1 MYEIEINR
9 LLQGDSSIL
18 FNEEFRS
25 KINNDITSLMNM
37 NSYTKEQYDII
48 GELLHIGNIVYNN
61 IDLDDSNQI
70 IDNDTYDILLE
81 KYRVYNPNV
90 QVGAEPVYFA
100 PIQSNQYENHD
111 QFIIWHDTLDEETS
125 LFKEDIYDPVV
136 SGLSPQ
142 PFINYKGNITN
153 KKYRTVAHGNN
164 ELVGT
169 LDKCKYV
176 LISQAEEKGCL
187 DDPSVKV
194 LERDFFLNHIR
205 AGIID
210 YNTIFSM
217 ILELKYDGLSVV
229 VTVKNKMVVY
239 AVSRGDTGADKAT
252 DLTPIL
258 YGYPFPN
265 LPENIELDIKCEAV
279 MTRTDLAYY
288 NRERNKDYKNCRS
301 AIIGLFSSNEG
312 ALYRDYITL
321 VPLAV
326 APSSL
331 SGKGTEL
338 DTLDRITE
346 VEFINK
352 YLVTKEFLRNAVIT
366 GNYNT
371 ILFLIKKFTDEAELI
386 RPLMP
391 TMYDGI
397 VVSYCDDNIRRILG
411 RENFVNKYSIAVKFN
426 TMKKLT
432 ELLSISYTVGQDG
445 TITPMAH
452 YKPVTFIGT
461 VHTKSS
467 LASLARF
474 NENKFKIGNI
484 IEVEYRNDVMP
495 YVTTPELDHNRD
507 NPNPVLEF
515 ISYCPAC
522 GTKLVISKSGKSA
535 KCPNTNC
542 KGRSIAR
549 MANMMDKL
557 GLKDFAEASVE
568 KINKYHLVDIID
580 MNVDQLIDI
589 IGEVN
594 AHKFV
599 DRMNELKSKDIY
611 DFEIVGALGFS
622 GIAQET
628 WKKIFSN
635 ISLQQLLQYYKSN
648 ELEKILSNIKGIG
661 PMTIQTI
668 IDEMEFFSYDLDYI
682 VNMPNVKSSV
692 GLKQK
697 TIRVTG
703 FRNPELMEQLKTLG
717 YDASDKSVTKSTDIL
732 LVPNEEFT
740 SSKLSKVGPN
750 TLIIPVREFIDN
762 MQYYLSKI

>member
-1 MYEIEINR
+1 MYEVEIGR
-9 LLQGDSSIL
+9 LLNGDSSIL
-18 FNEEFRS
+18 FDSNFRS
-25 KINNDITSLMNM
+25 KINNSVVSLMSIT
-37 NSYTKEQYDII
+37 SYTKEQYDII
-48 GELLHIGNIVYNN
+48 GELLHIGNIIYNN
-61 IDLDDSNQI
+61 TDLDDSNQI

-81 KYRVYNPNV
+81 RYRVYNPNV
-90 QVGAEPVYFA
+90 QVGAEPVQFT
-100 PIQSNQYENHD
+100 PIQSNQYEEHD
-111 QFIIWHDTLDEETS
+111 QFIVWNDTLDEETS
-125 LFKEDIYDPVV
+125 LFKQDIYDPQVDP
-136 SGLSPQ
+136 LQPQ
-142 PFINYKGNITN
+142 PFIVYGGEISG

-169 LDKCKYV
+169 LDKCKCV
-176 LISQAEEKGCL
+176 LLSQAIEKGYE

-194 LERDFFLNHIR
+194 LERDFFQNHIR
-205 AGIID
+205 SGFINYHDPI
-210 YNTIFSM
+210 TM

-239 AVSRGDTGADKAT
+239 AVSRGDTGRDEAT

-265 LPENIELDIKCEAV
+265 LPEDIEMDIKCEAV
-279 MTRTDLAYY
+279 MTRIDLAYY
-288 NRERNKDYKNCRS
+288 NRERDKDYKNCRS

-312 ALYRDYITL
+312 ALYRKYITL
-321 VPLAV
+321 VPLKV
-326 APSSL
+326 AHSSL

-338 DTLDRITE
+338 DSIDRVTE
-346 VEFINK
+346 VEFINR
-352 YLVTKEFLRNAVIT
+352 YLVTKEFLRNAVVT
-366 GNYNT
+366 GDYNT
-371 ILFLIKKFTDEAELI
+371 ILFMIKKFADEAELI

-397 VVSYCDDNIRRILG
+397 VVSYCDENIRRILG

-432 ELLSISYTVGQDG
+432 ELLAISYTIGQDG
-445 TITPMAH
+445 TVTPMAH

-495 YVTTPELDHNRD
+495 YVTTPELDHNKE

-515 ISYCPAC
+515 ISICPVC

-535 KCPNTNC
+535 KCPNVKC

-557 GLKDFAEASVE
+557 GIKDFAEASVE
-568 KINKYHLVDIID
+568 KINKYHLIDIINMD
-580 MNVDQLIDI
+580 AESLVDI

-599 DRMNELKSKDIY
+599 ERMNELKTKPIY
-611 DFEIVGALGFS
+611 DFEIIGALGFS

-628 WKKIFSN
+628 WKKIFSKVDM
-635 ISLQQLLQYYKSN
+635 ISLVAAYDN
-648 ELEKILSNIKGIG
+648 GTLENILSGIKGIG
-661 PMTIQTI
+661 PMTRQTI
-668 IDEMEFFSYDLDYI
+668 IDEFDFFEYDIKYI
-682 VNMPNVKSSV
+682 IKMPNIKSSL

-697 TIRVTG
+697 SIRVTG
-703 FRNPELMEQLKTLG
+703 FRDPELMEYLKSLG
-717 YDASDKSVTKSTDIL
+717 FDASDKGVTKSTDL
-732 LVPNEEFT
+732 LLIPNEEFT
-740 SSKLSKVGPN
+740 SSKLNKVGPN
-750 TLIIPVREFIDN
+750 TQVVTIQDFRNN
-762 MQYYLSKI
+762 MNYYLGNL